1 MLLRKVKNRI
11 IYWYTYIVAIILRSG
26 NNKRFYESKKIKGHE
41 MIYSYLSYKYKSYM
55 NNLPKYKH
63 THEYSNKIWW
73 CWMQGEENAPD
84 LNKACLNSLKKNLK
98 DRDIVIITEDNYK
111 QYTNIPT
118 YIIEK
123 FEKGYMS
130 RTHFSDLLR
139 TELLVEHG
147 GTWIDSSVLCTEY
160 NEDFFDKD
168 LFVFK
173 NWMRGD
179 DSIVC
184 SSWFITSEKQN
195 PILKTT
201 RDLLYRYWKDYNLLL
216 HYFTF
221 HIFFTL
227 STEKYKNDYKNV
239 NKFSNVPP
247 HVLQFELLENYNEKR
262 FEQIKKMSSLHKL
275 NQKMDFSNC
284 KGNSNYDYIIS
295 EYKK

>member
-26 NNKRFYESKKIKGHE
+26 NSKKFYESKKIKGHE